1 MPEAWTDSRRAQG
14 WAAGSRTARSRIAHG
29 PPTGTVNSPA
39 GEPWLD
45 LAGAFAKLSFAMSMK
60 TPLPSRRS
68 FLRSGIAGIVA
79 AGAAPQFFSARLF
92 GAQAP
97 SNKVTLGCIGVGTH
111 GFGVNLKSFLQEDD
125 CQVVAV
131 CDVFGSR
138 RTKARQAVDQKYGT
152 TGCAEIADFRA
163 LLARPDIDVAVIST
177 PDHWHVPMSL
187 LALAAGKKVFCE
199 KPTLTIAEGRE
210 LADAFTKRNVIFA
223 AGIEDRSVIQYYKMA
238 EVVRKGGIGKLQRIK
253 VGLPS
258 KTIVPVEEPAPVPA
272 DLNYEM
278 WLGPAPFR
286 PYSPTLTD
294 AQVWRQMRE
303 FSGGSLTD
311 WGAHLVDTAQ
321 VANFA
326 ENSSP
331 VGVSGKGVIP
341 PNSMNTVPQ
350 SYELTYTYAN
360 GVVLEVNSSEPS
372 IRFEGTDGWVGNK
385 GWLGRLEGS
394 NMDVYRQTYDAATSK
409 MWPRRPR
416 EQRDFLDCLKN
427 GQPPMY
433 TAEGLHR
440 LSTTL
445 HLGAIAMELN
455 RPLKW
460 DPKAEKFDDAQ
471 ANALR
476 TRTRRED
483 WKRLAL

>member
-1 MPEAWTDSRRAQG
+1 MKNTTVASRRVFLK
-14 WAAGSRTARSRIAHG
+14 
-29 PPTGTVNSPA
+29 TG
-39 GEPWLD
+39 
-45 LAGAFAKLSFAMSMK
+45 LAGIFAASVA
-60 TPLPSRRS
+60 PR
-68 FLRSGIAGIVA
+68 FL
-79 AGAAPQFFSARLF
+79 SARLL
-92 GAQAP
+92 GANAP
-97 SNKVTLGCIGVGTH
+97 SKKVTLGCIGVGTH

-131 CDVFGSR
+131 CDVFASR
-138 RTKARQAVDQKYGT
+138 RAKARQAVDEKYGT
-152 TGCAEIADFRA
+152 SGCAEIADFRA

-177 PDHWHVPMSL
+177 PDHWHVTMAL
-187 LALAAGKKVFCE
+187 MALAAGKKVFCE

-210 LADAFTKRNVIFA
+210 LADAFAKRNVLFA
-223 AGIEDRSVIQYYKMA
+223 AGIEDRSVIQYYKLA
-238 EVVRKGGIGKLQRIK
+238 EVVRNGGIGRLQRIK

-258 KTIVPVEEPAPVPA
+258 KTIVPIVPPTPVPA

-286 PYSPTLTD
+286 PYTATLTD

-321 VANFA
+321 VANFS

-331 VGVSGKGVIP
+331 VAVSGKGVIP

-350 SYELTYTYAN
+350 TYALTYTFAN
-360 GVVLEVNSSEPS
+360 GVVLEVDSSEPS
-372 IRFEGTDGWVGNK
+372 IRLEGTGGWVGNK

-394 NMDVYRQTYDAATSK
+394 DPEVFRRTYDPATSK

-416 EQRDFLDCLKN
+416 EHRDFLDSIKT

-445 HLGAIAMELN
+445 HLGAIAMELG

-460 DPKAEKFDDAQ
+460 DPQAEKFDDAA

-476 TRTRRED
+476 QRARRED
-483 WKRLAL
+483 WKRTG